1 MCVSLSNNN
10 MDYTTQDIINLIEV
24 QAIVSQVNPQTALR
38 IAMCE
43 SSLNPQARNPT
54 SSAKGLYGFLDGTW
68 QWIKAPMT
76 QEDTYWSVVMFMK
89 YYKKYPHYWECK

>member
-1 MCVSLSNNN
+1 MKKQKIITT
-10 MDYTTQDIINLIEV
+10 YTHKGEFDLPDFKTPPI
-24 QAIVSQVNPQTALR
+24 NPQDALR

-43 SSLNPQARNPT
+43 SSLNPKARNPT